1 VHLNKQ
7 TYNLFVFEGEKT
19 EPQIFNSLRKYFLNE
34 KENEQISI
42 SYCNNIYHLA
52 KKIHENEYLE
62 FFELLKEEGKIDD
75 ALNRDNIARIYLIF
89 DYDGHANKQ
98 SSQKLQEMLTLFD
111 NETEQGLLYIS
122 YPMGEA
128 LKHIKDSVNF
138 RDTCAISEGKYKNL
152 VSLNCDEIYKHPIN
166 YTKDIWKTLII
177 QHSKKANFIVNSKF
191 EFPTDFIEQLTI
203 FEHQKEKYI
212 DQEEKVAVLS
222 AFPLMLLDY
231 YGFEKFSLLPS
242 TKQLP
247 YSTT

>member
-19 EPQIFNSLRKYFLNE
+19 EPQIFNSLRKYFFNE
-34 KENEQISI
+34 KKNEQISI

-52 KKIHENEYLE
+52 KEIRENEYLD
-62 FFELLKEEGKIDD
+62 FFELLKEEGKIDN
-75 ALNRDNIARIYLIF
+75 ALNRDNVARIYLIF
-89 DYDGHANKQ
+89 DYDGHADKK
-98 SSQKLQEMLTLFD
+98 SSQKLQEMLSLFD

-138 RDTCAISEGKYKNL
+138 RDISNISNSKYKNF
-152 VSLNCDEIYKHPIN
+152 VSQNCDEIYKHPIN
-166 YTKDIWKTLII
+166 YTKDIWKILIT
-177 QHSKKANFIVNSKF
+177 QHCKKANFIVNDRF

-203 FEHQKEKYI
+203 VEHQKEKYI
-212 DQEEKVAVLS
+212 DKEGKVAVLS

-231 YGFEKFSLLPS
+231 YGISTLKKKIEREKEL
-242 TKQLP
+242 
-247 YSTT
+247 